1 MQQKELSC
9 IKAENIQSSPFAYT
23 LKIIGGKYKMGIL
36 YALFHFK
43 IVRYNEL
50 KRYMGNISFKA
61 LSNAL
66 KELEKDELIE
76 RKEYPQIPPKVE
88 YYLSPRGQSII
99 PILDALTMWGE
110 EYGSKC
116 NE

>member
-36 YALFHFK
+36 YAL
-43 IVRYNEL
+43 
-50 KRYMGNISFKA
+50 
-61 LSNAL
+61 
-66 KELEKDELIE
+66 
-76 RKEYPQIPPKVE
+76 
-88 YYLSPRGQSII
+88 
-99 PILDALTMWGE
+99 TMWGE